1 MNDEYDFD
9 EATRKLLF
17 GTEQQGAGQQI
28 PGQGRSAAESPAR
41 HVRVKITMNIDGDL
55 VSHFKSRAQKEGRAY
70 QFLINEALRESIEG
84 NRVERVAVEVTQMLL
99 EDERFIEALQ
109 RKLEGR

>member
-1 MNDEYDFD
+1 MSDEFEFD

-17 GTEQQGAGQQI
+17 GKEQQGTGQQI
-28 PGQGRSAAESPAR
+28 PGHGRSAADVPGR
-41 HVRVKITMNIDGDL
+41 HVRVKITMNIDSDL
-55 VSHFKSRAQKEGRAY
+55 VGHFKSRAQKEGRAY

-84 NRVERVAVEVTQMLL
+84 NRVERVAGEVAQLL
-99 EDERFIEALQ
+99 VEDERFIEALQ